1 MTTPIDTDNN
11 PLYNL
16 LKPNAQAPMLN
27 RRRFLQASSMTA
39 AAGASLML
47 AGCDDDDD
55 DTRIEAVGGDRARV
69 QFLHGVASGD
79 PLSDRVIIWT
89 RVTPTAQAATLC
101 NGKWPPIAV
110 LAKLCNLAQR

>member
-11 PLYNL
+11 PLHNL

-39 AAGASLML
+39 AAGASLVL
-47 AGCDDDDD
+47 AGCNDDDNDIK
-55 DTRIEAVGGDRARV
+55 IEAVGSSNANTRV

-89 RVTPTAQAATLC
+89 RVTPDSAGSYPVQWQVATDK
-101 NGKWPPIAV
+101 NFDQIV
-110 LAKLCNLAQR
+110 Q